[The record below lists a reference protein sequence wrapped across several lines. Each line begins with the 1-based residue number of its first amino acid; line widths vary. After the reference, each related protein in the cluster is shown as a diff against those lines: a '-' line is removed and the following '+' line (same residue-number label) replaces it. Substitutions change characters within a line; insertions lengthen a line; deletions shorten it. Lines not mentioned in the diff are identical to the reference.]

1 MTVEAELADGR
12 VLEFPDGT
20 DPSVVQATVKKMLG
34 IQDPQTSL
42 GKTIGTGLLGGAAQG
57 VAGAGAFL
65 ADYGGKALSAAGATD
80 TGQTLQDVASS
91 LDASRDYWR
100 QKQADNGGNTFAGK
114 VAGLAGGIAPA
125 LLFPEAEIPAM
136 LATAVT
142 YAGPAFRDTYNEKIK
157 EGDSQPLAFA
167 HAIEDAG
174 INMFMPKVATK
185 GVGAIGKALGSKGE
199 GVISQLAQS
208 TGEGA
213 AFDLGSSALHKA
225 TDEAAG
231 VDNPNQPWIN
241 PESAAVSA
249 ATFPLIRGAHMLA
262 GAPAATQAAKEQQQ
276 TADGQARADTAMQA
290 QIDTAQQKQA
300 ATVDAAN
307 AEPTAT
313 ATAGPSGEPAGNNSV
328 LQRQLEQSQQAY
340 QDAVAKAGAAARSGD
355 MDGAKAAQDEAQQ
368 HAQVIST
375 LTPLI
380 EKAAPPPPPPAE
392 PPPLIQQQKRLANL
406 LGDDTKP
413 GLYQKALMRAQT
425 DPREFDI
432 ANQYHQEATLLQAQI
447 KARQDN
453 LAELANRQ
461 TDLTQQKVGEPSRN
475 PMADWQQAN
484 DQLDQDR
491 TASDSIRQENA
502 TGQEIAGMEKN
513 RLPMTGLPTQLNLL
527 GQPPRTV
534 VNRAEKPTVGTELD
548 AIQRFQAAKAT
559 GDKAGMQNAV
569 DDIRSIRAQGNTNP
583 EKPQAVAASRV
594 EPINIA
600 PTVDTTPVPRE
611 TTPEMV
617 KDQIAKLP
625 QNLTPEQDA
634 TVGKIQDNLGAIA
647 MDPQRLSDVGDWLHR
662 IGLGDQVLPTG
673 EAGTQWERPGKAVAA
688 APERLST
695 DTRQA
700 LPTIGPRMPTGRLRP
715 EALTDFRQRDIN
727 QMLGSLETGK
737 RSETETGPDGQIRT
751 AVQSDL
757 FHNET
762 KRAFN
767 TPEEFNQF
775 LGSNGLA
782 LARQHMG
789 ILTQTMSRALRNV
802 EPIQRRID
810 ALTQNL
816 KAVQAKH
823 GIAEKNWD
831 AQLNET
837 DRAHMAAKIRLQSVT
852 DKLMQERGPLER
864 DYLAAQLELKKSTD
878 YSREMTRMLL
888 ENKEH
893 FGQYKDAMA
902 ATLERKLT
910 AETKLGK
917 LLSEPVSKANWDAM
931 RGLQKEI
938 AATGKEFGSFRGG
951 LPDKLNEFLAKDR
964 NFQANLSAELAKMG
978 ELHANYTKAKT
989 DLYALAAR
997 QGRRI
1002 EPKSASADVASTYQ
1016 AREDARGAAATGREQ
1031 NQREQQAQEAAVRGE
1046 EAAKQN
1052 ILEPVQ
1058 RAQAERVKKAAPAEA
1073 TQGEGERKSNAE
1085 RQAKQ
1090 IRLERGETEMT
1101 TPEGTKVPA
1110 ERVSFARQR
1119 EIRDYLADA
1128 PEKLK
1133 DLQAQLEQAKTAVGI
1148 TSGKA
1153 RGEAQNAR
1161 KAIEVQISKLNGRVK
1176 QYEAIRN
1183 AASPEGLETLQK
1195 RIAKQAQRVDALKT
1209 KIADE
1214 GKTRSNKSELTKAEN
1229 LLQKLDAA
1237 HSKKLGVEKTTLP
1250 TKLEQET
1257 AAYGRRNVDTAYE
1270 PRTPQEAKLLETGRL
1285 PTRTIGPV
1293 VKKVVAAGDTR
1304 TGTPESKE
1312 GDNKVGTRNPPT
1324 QAGEKRP
1331 VTAKQAVAAGNKA
1344 AKDQS
1349 YDIQREQ
1356 HAKDKAAEALR
1367 MSDEEDARQEAEAE
1381 RELAEHEKKFGTG
1394 ELDNLGEEYLDSEYY
1409 PQDYPKAGHD
1419 DNTTL
1424 LDHETSKH
1432 VIGGDTDA
1440 ALESLSRNGSTP
1452 EVRALAEKLRP
1463 LLTDTKLSTN
1473 KNLTHEGQKVAGVYH
1488 EATNNIEM
1496 HPLHLSEEDLQHE
1509 MVHAATVRVMNM
1521 SDAQRTLEQNKALK
1535 ELQGMYDVA
1544 KRRADFKDEYANTN
1558 LKEFVA
1564 EVYSNRLLR
1573 EKLDN
1578 IGAPRSLLA
1587 RIWDKVKTLLGLN
1600 NSTKAMGAIDKLMA
1614 DSGSSGTQT
1623 LPKVVKN
1630 PAFDFGRDTYE
1641 RRGKLERVLTSEN
1654 KKSAGLQLEQ
1664 WGADMRASM
1673 MKALSYGN
1681 KDSGLVAQRSLRQA
1695 DDVTSAAMTALEKG
1709 AFGFE
1714 QDRAGH
1720 TMMTAGHGPA
1730 FPELMHA
1737 IKEMGFKNGEDNINA
1752 FAGGVLAKHAEQV
1765 GWDKLDFGNT
1775 AEAQRKGEAQLAA
1788 INADPKMKAAFE
1800 KANDIYQKMNRAQ
1813 VDFVAKAHALP
1824 QDVIDAMRTY
1834 KNYTPMYRV
1843 DGDTVNMILPD
1854 GHPRSIGDIRSQP
1867 WLAMLEG
1874 GDQKLMPFEQ
1884 AVLRNTTIL
1893 TNLGM
1898 RNFASRSIAYHL
1910 QDLGKTAGVMQVRIG
1925 KGPDKPEVMRFMQKP
1940 DPNRAQDNGWRH
1952 IVLDTK
1958 GTAAEGIPTPLLA
1971 QAAAGSF
1978 ATIPKMLKAAQWVNG
1993 FLRSGVTRFPAY
2005 LLSQT
2010 TKDAVNASMYGNVKV
2025 NPITSAFRSLGSL
2038 YGTMAEKS
2046 PAAQALAKHGVK
2058 HSQIMGGNSDDF
2070 AKVAMQMTKDG
2081 GLSWYRK
2088 AMASA
2093 DTAAMSA
2100 EGATRAQIYNDVIKS
2115 GGSELEAIHKASDS
2129 MNYNLKGSSAA
2140 IQIMGQL
2147 IPFFHTSITGINNTY
2162 HALKGDAPSADR
2174 LNSKQ
2179 MMMNRALG
2187 LGAMAIA
2194 YSTLMEDDPKWSK
2207 MSLRDKMAYIH
2218 IPGYMTPSGE
2228 TLRLSTPFEMGT
2240 LFYSLPIAFAEG
2252 LKQKFSPEDWK
2263 QVREVLGSGL
2273 LPSGGQ
2279 YMPHFAL
2286 GAYDVSR
2293 NYNSS
2298 TGLPIEPKG
2307 MEHLDPSQ
2315 RFTART
2321 TELAKR
2327 MSEEMTAAG
2336 VKLSPVQL
2344 EYLANSYFG
2353 QFPHAVATMVNQ
2365 VFDDKRPG
2373 VERAAGNLADN
2384 PWISRFVQS
2393 QKRPDDT
2400 NHMYEAADNADTA
2413 KATFDHLI
2421 KSGDT
2426 AKALSYMKEH
2436 RTEYMSENMTNS
2448 FKQQMKKLTDAE
2460 NVISNAA
2467 NIPAAAKQQRL
2478 DNLDRIKET
2487 LAGNYRKAL
2496 SRLETSQAQ

>member
-208 TGEGA
+208 AGEGA
-213 AFDLGSSALHKA
+213 AFDVGSSALHKA

-290 QIDTAQQKQA
+290 QMDAAQQKQA
-300 ATVDAAN
+300 ATIDAAN

-313 ATAGPSGEPAGNNSV
+313 ATAGPSGEAAGNNSV

-453 LAELANRQ
+453 LAELSNRQ
-461 TDLTQQKVGEPSRN
+461 TDLTQQKVGAPPRN

-491 TASDSIRQENA
+491 TVSDSIRQENA
-502 TGQEIAGMEKN
+502 TGQEIAGMEAN

-647 MDPQRLSDVGDWLHR
+647 VDPQRLSDVGDWLHR

-673 EAGTQWERPGKAVAA
+673 MAGERG
-688 APERLST
+688 
-695 DTRQA
+695 
-700 LPTIGPRMPTGRLRP
+700 
-715 EALTDFRQRDIN
+715 TDFRQRDIN
-727 QMLGSLETGK
+727 QMLASLETGK
-737 RSETETGPDGQIRT
+737 RDTQNQNDLFPHATVPMDARGRVIERQPEVGPPAQTTETPTVRT
-751 AVQSDL
+751 
-757 FHNET
+757 
-762 KRAFN
+762 FN

-823 GIAEKNWD
+823 GVAEKNWD
-831 AQLNET
+831 SWLNET
-837 DRAHMAAKIRLQSVT
+837 DRAHMAAKIRLQDVT

-864 DYLAAQLELKKSTD
+864 DYLKAQLELKNSTD
-878 YSREMTRMLL
+878 FSRSMTRMLL
-888 ENKEH
+888 ENKAH
-893 FGQYKDAMA
+893 FGEYRETMA
-902 ATLERKLT
+902 DTLQRKLA
-910 AETKLGK
+910 AEEQLGK
-917 LLSEPVSKANWDAM
+917 LLAEPVSKDNWDTM
-931 RGLQKEI
+931 RGLQKNI
-938 AATGKEFGSFRGG
+938 QALSKEFERYRGG
-951 LPDKLNEFLAKDR
+951 LPDTLNKYLAKDR
-964 NFQANLSAELAKMG
+964 DFQARLSEELAHMG
-978 ELHANYTKAKT
+978 ELHSNYMKAKT
-989 DLYALAAR
+989 DLYDLAAKQGKRIGPKNAAAAVELTR
-997 QGRRI
+997 QGREEAAR
-1002 EPKSASADVASTYQ
+1002 AVAQ
-1016 AREDARGAAATGREQ
+1016 GREQ
-1031 NQREQQAQEAAVRGE
+1031 NQTDVQRLEAERRSSQAKAAS
-1046 EAAKQN
+1046 

-1058 RAQAERVKKAAPAEA
+1058 RAQAERIKKAASAEA

-1085 RQAKQ
+1085 RQAEQ
-1090 IRLERGETEMT
+1090 TRLERGETEMT
-1101 TPEGTKVPA
+1101 TPEGTKVPT
-1110 ERVSFARQR
+1110 ERVSFERQR

-1133 DLQAQLEQAKTAVGI
+1133 DLRAQLEQAKTAVGI

-1176 QYEAIRN
+1176 QYEAVRN

-1195 RIAKQAQRVDALKT
+1195 RIAKQAQRVDVLKT

-1285 PTRTIGPV
+1285 PARTIGPV

-1331 VTAKQAVAAGNKA
+1331 ITAKQAMRAGNEA
-1344 AKDQS
+1344 AKP
-1349 YDIQREQ
+1349 ENLG
-1356 HAKDKAAEALR
+1356 AKEALR
-1367 MSDEEDARQEAEAE
+1367 ASNEADAKAEEAQRQREEAEADE
-1381 RELAEHEKKFGTG
+1381 ENNRELAEHEKKFGTG

-1521 SDAQRTLEQNKALK
+1521 SDAQRTPEQNKALK